1 MLPPRRHS
9 GPVHNALKLL
19 TDRSRRRSNN
29 DNVEGGE
36 GARGAW
42 LMPPRR
48 ESARLLVTATM
59 QSARTMTGVTRA
71 RAEGGGISLSNI

>member
-1 MLPPRRHS
+1 MLPPRWHG

-19 TDRSRRRSNN
+19 TDRSRCRSNN

-42 LMPPRR
+42 LKPRC

-71 RAEGGGISLSNI
+71 RVEGGGISLSNI

>member
-1 MLPPRRHS
+1 MLPPRRHG

-19 TDRSRRRSNN
+19 TDRLRRRLNN

-42 LMPPRR
+42 LQPRR

-71 RAEGGGISLSNI
+71 RAEGGQEP

>member
-1 MLPPRRHS
+1 MLPPRRHG

-42 LMPPRR
+42 LKPRR

>member
-1 MLPPRRHS
+1 MLPPQWHD
-9 GPVHNALKLL
+9 GPVHIALKLL
-19 TDRSRRRSNN
+19 TDCSRCRLNN

-42 LMPPRR
+42 LKPRR

-71 RAEGGGISLSNI
+71 RAAGGGISLSNI

>member
-1 MLPPRRHS
+1 MLPPRRHG

-71 RAEGGGISLSNI
+71 RAEGGGILLGKI

>member
-1 MLPPRRHS
+1 MLPPRRRG

-19 TDRSRRRSNN
+19 TDRSRRRSKN

-42 LMPPRR
+42 LKLRR
-48 ESARLLVTATM
+48 KSACLLVTTTM

-71 RAEGGGISLSNI
+71 RAEGGRISLSNI